1 MALLRNF
8 CGCDHDR
15 VSSRI
20 TLNRLLYRI
29 HCCVPLV
36 NFYVCTEFRLQ
47 NPGAVRVGEGAEIV
61 ASTANALL
69 ARARP
74 GNQTDEM
81 HLAVTTEIPEIRGQ
95 NMQMPGI
102 TA

>member
-1 MALLRNF
+1 
-8 CGCDHDR
+8 
-15 VSSRI
+15 
-20 TLNRLLYRI
+20 
-29 HCCVPLV
+29 
-36 NFYVCTEFRLQ
+36 
-47 NPGAVRVGEGAEIV
+47 VGEGAEIV